1 MSDRR
6 LETKGRARALQLL
19 YAWDV
24 TGGEPIDR
32 VAWGVG
38 RLIRPQPRVLDLAEV
53 RAQRVIANLATL
65 DRHATAAM
73 DNWRWERVGA
83 IERNILRLA
92 IQELLDD
99 ETPPKV
105 VLDEAI
111 RLAQRFGGPRTPAFV
126 NGLLDRVA
134 RNLGRLGQPA

>member
-1 MSDRR
+1 
-6 LETKGRARALQLL
+6 
-19 YAWDV
+19 
-24 TGGEPIDR
+24 
-32 VAWGVG
+32 
-38 RLIRPQPRVLDLAEV
+38 
-53 RAQRVIANLATL
+53 
-65 DRHATAAM
+65 M

-105 VLDEAI
+105 VIDEAI

-126 NGLLDRVA
+126 NGLLDQVA
-134 RNLGRLGQPA
+134 RRLGRLGQPA

>member
-1 MSDRR
+1 
-6 LETKGRARALQLL
+6 
-19 YAWDV
+19 
-24 TGGEPIDR
+24 
-32 VAWGVG
+32 
-38 RLIRPQPRVLDLAEV
+38 VLDLAEV

-73 DNWRWERVGA
+73 DNSRWERVGA